1 MSLEI
6 KRGVMELLVMRH
18 GTTVWNEKKIVQ
30 GRTNNRL
37 SSAGKEI
44 AIERAKEFKNE
55 KIDLIF
61 ASPLMR
67 TMQTANI
74 MNQFHNVKII
84 KDERIIEID
93 QGVFT
98 GRKKESLS
106 PEEIELKRTQAE
118 STKMEKFES
127 VFKRCAE
134 FVEFLYQK
142 QKTELERIKDDIH
155 HFTLKFDYRNKDME
169 WGNSKDAPI
178 RTVEKLIGYI
188 EKEEK

>member
-1 MSLEI
+1 MEI
-6 KRGVMELLVMRH
+6 LVMRH

-44 AIERAKEFKNE
+44 ASERAKEFKNE

-134 FVEFLYQK
+134 FVEFLKREYGDK
-142 QKTELERIKDDIH
+142 KVLVVTHNIVASFIELAIKNGYHYREEYINKSCI
-155 HFTLKFDYRNKDME
+155 FKNAELKIFQ
-169 WGNSKDAPI
+169 I
-178 RTVEKLIGYI
+178 
-188 EKEEK
+188 